1 MFKDAD
7 DRRTCEQSY
16 QETVDNYREYYGIDL
31 EAVEGEGE
39 ADKPVESDEE
49 PF

>member
-1 MFKDAD
+1 MF
-7 DRRTCEQSY
+7 DRDSREIAEQSY

-31 EAVEGEGE
+31 GAEAVEEEDLDETE
-39 ADKPVESDEE
+39 A